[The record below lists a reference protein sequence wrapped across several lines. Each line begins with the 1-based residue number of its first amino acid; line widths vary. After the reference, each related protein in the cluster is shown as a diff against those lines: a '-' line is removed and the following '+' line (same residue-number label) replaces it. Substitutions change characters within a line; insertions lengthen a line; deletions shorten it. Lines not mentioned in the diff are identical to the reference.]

1 MKVYRSAALLAGP
14 QLCYRYWLK
23 RVIGRGRRTIVW
35 VMLNPSTADA
45 SKDDATIRRVLRFSK
60 DWGFDIVIVVNCFAL
75 RARDPQVIHTAL
87 VKRDLEDVMGP
98 DNSFWIN
105 YWVSRAQ
112 RLVIGWG
119 NNMTFEPA
127 EIVQT
132 FPHAVCLGLT
142 KSLQP
147 KHPLMIAANTEPE
160 FYEQA
165 YSHAL
170 AQVPNLR
177 PRKSRRLGKHTHQA

>member
-1 MKVYRSAALLAGP
+1 MKTYRQGAMLRGP

-23 RVIGRGRRTIVW
+23 RVIGKGKRLIVW
-35 VMLNPSTADA
+35 VMLNPSTADHK
-45 SKDDATIRRVLRFSK
+45 KDDATIRRVMRFSK

-87 VKRDLEDVMGP
+87 AKRPLEEVMGP

-105 YWVSRAQ
+105 YWTSRAQ

-119 NNMTFEPA
+119 NNMTFDPD
-127 EIVQT
+127 EILLT
-132 FPHAVCLGLT
+132 FPLATCIGLT

-147 KHPLMIAANTEPE
+147 RHPLMVAANTEPE

-165 YSHAL
+165 YSNAL
-170 AQVPNLR
+170 AQVPNSR
-177 PRKSRRLGKHTHQA
+177 PRKSRRLSQHTY